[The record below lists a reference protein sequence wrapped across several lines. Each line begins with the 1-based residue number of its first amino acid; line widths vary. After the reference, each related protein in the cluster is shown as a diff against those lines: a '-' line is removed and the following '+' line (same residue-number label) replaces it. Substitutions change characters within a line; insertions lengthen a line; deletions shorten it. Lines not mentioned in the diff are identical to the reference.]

1 MKHAVKWVWFN
12 LAARALTLIPQ
23 KIPTLLTGQG
33 SIKLLPSELGVH
45 QSKKPLIVTDATLI
59 KAGLVGKLTAILSD
73 AGIPYAIFDEV
84 LPDPS
89 YELCEKGLD
98 ALKANGC
105 DAVVALGGGSV
116 IDTAKL
122 VRMGATHKKS
132 IAKFSGLMPFR
143 NGGLPFICIPTT
155 AGTGSEA
162 TAAAVI
168 TDTKRHKKTTALDPR
183 LPPDTAIL
191 DPALTTGL
199 PPALTAATGI
209 DALTHAVEAYTNT
222 LHYSDVDAQAIEA
235 VRLIFSNLGTAYSKG
250 TDMEAR
256 EAMLRASHL
265 AGRAFTR
272 GFVGY
277 VHAVAH
283 RFGERYHVAHGL
295 ANAIALPYFLELYVS
310 ACPQRLADL
319 ASAAGAC
326 DRSKTQ
332 DAETCARIFI
342 EAVRTLEA
350 EIGIP
355 ARADFLRE
363 EDIPGIAA
371 EALKEAHGTPY
382 PVPLIL
388 GAAEI
393 EEILRT
399 MRAYDKENR

>member
-1 MKHAVKWVWFN
+1 MKHAAKWVWFN

-33 SIKLLPSELGVH
+33 SIKLVPSELGVH
-45 QSKKPLIVTDATLI
+45 HSKKPLIITDATLM
-59 KAGLVGKLTAILSD
+59 KAGVVGKLTAILTD
-73 AGIPYAIFDEV
+73 AGIPYAVFGEV

-89 YELCEKGLD
+89 YELCEKGLA

-105 DAVVALGGGSV
+105 DSVIALGGGSV
-116 IDTAKL
+116 IDAAKL

-132 IAKFSGLMPFR
+132 IGKFTGLMPFR
-143 NGGLPFICIPTT
+143 NGGLPFICVPTT

-162 TAAAVI
+162 TAVAVI
-168 TDTKRHKKTTALDPR
+168 TDTKRHKKTTVLDPR

-235 VRLIFSNLGTAYSKG
+235 VRLIFSNLRTACAKG
-250 TDMEAR
+250 TDIEAR

-283 RFGERYHVAHGL
+283 RFGERYHVPHGL
-295 ANAIALPYFLELYVS
+295 ANAIALPYFLDLYVS

-326 DRSKTQ
+326 DRNKIQ
-332 DAETCARIFI
+332 DSETCARIFI
-342 EAVRTLEA
+342 DAVRALNSD
-350 EIGIP
+350 IGIP
-355 ARADFLRE
+355 AKADFLRE

-371 EALKEAHGTPY
+371 EALREAHGTPY

-388 GAAEI
+388 SAAEI
-393 EEILRT
+393 EGLLRT
-399 MRAYDKENR
+399 MRE